1 MALADL
7 IGIPFDQLF
16 QGLLLP
22 VLIVFAI
29 LWALLNSMKVFNR
42 KINTVLAAAL
52 TLMVATTPQFTLF
65 TAYIAQ
71 LGAQVAIAA
80 FFLLFA
86 FGTIVWVLGRG
97 RDIVY
102 EQTGLT
108 RDKIN
113 KLLAKY
119 YKKYKEA
126 KEEDNKGKMKA
137 ALDEIKRLEM
147 ERDVAD

>member
-7 IGIPFDQLF
+7 IGVPFDQLF

-22 VLIVFAI
+22 ALIVFAI
-29 LWALLNSMKVFNR
+29 LWALLNSVKVFNR

-52 TLMVATTPQFTLF
+52 TLMVAVTPQFTLF

-86 FGTIVWVLGRG
+86 FGTIVWALGRG

-108 RDKIN
+108 KDKIN